1 VAVAVNPPPTIT
13 VPTPSP
19 ICSGSGTTLA
29 ATGGTAYT
37 WTPSTGLSATTGSS
51 VTANPIISSTY
62 TITGTDGNG
71 CINTTTVAVAV
82 NPLPTITVPTPA
94 PICSGSSATLT
105 ATGGTTYTWT
115 PSTGLSATTGSS
127 VTAIPTISSTYTIT
141 GTDGNG
147 CINTTTVA
155 VAVNPLPTITSPTP
169 ASMCSGS
176 SATLTSTGGTTYTWT
191 PSTGLSATT
200 GSSVTANPTISS
212 TYTITGTNSSGCVN
226 TTTVPVTVNP
236 PPTITAPTPSPICSG
251 SSITLTATGGAT
263 YTWTPSTGLSATTG
277 SSVTANPTTTTTYTI
292 TGTNSNGC
300 VNTTTVAVAV
310 NPPPT
315 ITSPTPSPICT
326 GTSTLLTVNGGVSYT
341 WTPSTGLSATTGSS
355 VTANPTI
362 SSTYTITG
370 TDGNGCV
377 NTTTVMVVVNPN
389 PNISVETSGPI
400 CSGSSTTI
408 TALGAVNY
416 TWAPSIGLNNTT
428 GSSVTADPTLTTTYL
443 VNGIDSNGCS
453 TTILAVVAVNTL
465 PTIIVTPPTPIC
477 NGSNIPLIA
486 NGAVQYSWVPSTGLS
501 NTSGSSVLASPSSS
515 ITYTITG
522 TDINGCQSTTQ
533 VDVDIFSNPIITL
546 NTPPPFCVGGSA
558 TLIVEGAKA
567 YSWGPSTGLSTTT
580 GDSVLATPSITT
592 TYTVTGVDS
601 NGCIG
606 KSTISVIVNPKPKV
620 SANVPPIICF
630 GKSAN
635 LHATGAVSYKWT
647 PSTSLNN
654 SSGSSVTASPTVTTT
669 YSVIGI
675 NNEGCSDTAN
685 INLQVQTL
693 PVVSIFGLSPMY
705 CINSSPI
712 TLTANPPGGTFSGS
726 GVTGNQFDPDSAG
739 GNGTYLIK
747 YIYTDSLGCVGAS
760 STNVTVATLPNLYIA
775 PTNPTVCSGMPVTLS
790 VSGGTTYTWSPG
802 TGLSDSTSSS
812 VNASPTTTTTY
823 VITGTNVEGCSDTTM
838 VTVNVDSMPK
848 ALFSNEPPNYCD
860 PLTLEF
866 NNASTP
872 GYNYDWNFGDG
883 STSTEYNPQHT
894 YNNGGTY
901 QVQLVVTSPHGCTD
915 IYTKEIIVKSSDN
928 EYVKIADAFTPNGDG
943 VNDVIAANVLC
954 PDLTNFV
961 FRIYN
966 RWGQLLFQT
975 YNPDEGWDGRFKG
988 QMQLV
993 GVYDYYIEFNCG
1005 DCKLFKKGNI
1015 TLLK

>member
-1 VAVAVNPPPTIT
+1 
-13 VPTPSP
+13 
-19 ICSGSGTTLA
+19 
-29 ATGGTAYT
+29 
-37 WTPSTGLSATTGSS
+37 
-51 VTANPIISSTY
+51 
-62 TITGTDGNG
+62 
-71 CINTTTVAVAV
+71 
-82 NPLPTITVPTPA
+82 
-94 PICSGSSATLT
+94 
-105 ATGGTTYTWT
+105 
-115 PSTGLSATTGSS
+115 
-127 VTAIPTISSTYTIT
+127 
-141 GTDGNG
+141 
-147 CINTTTVA
+147 
-155 VAVNPLPTITSPTP
+155 
-169 ASMCSGS
+169 
-176 SATLTSTGGTTYTWT
+176 
-191 PSTGLSATT
+191 
-200 GSSVTANPTISS
+200 
-212 TYTITGTNSSGCVN
+212 
-226 TTTVPVTVNP
+226 
-236 PPTITAPTPSPICSG
+236 
-251 SSITLTATGGAT
+251 
-263 YTWTPSTGLSATTG
+263 
-277 SSVTANPTTTTTYTI
+277 
-292 TGTNSNGC
+292 
-300 VNTTTVAVAV
+300 
-310 NPPPT
+310 
-315 ITSPTPSPICT
+315 
-326 GTSTLLTVNGGVSYT
+326 
-341 WTPSTGLSATTGSS
+341 
-355 VTANPTI
+355 
-362 SSTYTITG
+362 
-370 TDGNGCV
+370 
-377 NTTTVMVVVNPN
+377 
-389 PNISVETSGPI
+389 
-400 CSGSSTTI
+400 
-408 TALGAVNY
+408 
-416 TWAPSIGLNNTT
+416 
-428 GSSVTADPTLTTTYL
+428 
-443 VNGIDSNGCS
+443 
-453 TTILAVVAVNTL
+453 
-465 PTIIVTPPTPIC
+465 
-477 NGSNIPLIA
+477 
-486 NGAVQYSWVPSTGLS
+486 
-501 NTSGSSVLASPSSS
+501 
-515 ITYTITG
+515 
-522 TDINGCQSTTQ
+522 
-533 VDVDIFSNPIITL
+533 
-546 NTPPPFCVGGSA
+546 
-558 TLIVEGAKA
+558 
-567 YSWGPSTGLSTTT
+567 
-580 GDSVLATPSITT
+580 
-592 TYTVTGVDS
+592 
-601 NGCIG
+601 
-606 KSTISVIVNPKPKV
+606 
-620 SANVPPIICF
+620 
-630 GKSAN
+630 
-635 LHATGAVSYKWT
+635 
-647 PSTSLNN
+647 
-654 SSGSSVTASPTVTTT
+654 
-669 YSVIGI
+669 
-675 NNEGCSDTAN
+675 
-685 INLQVQTL
+685 
-693 PVVSIFGLSPMY
+693 VVSIFGLSPMY